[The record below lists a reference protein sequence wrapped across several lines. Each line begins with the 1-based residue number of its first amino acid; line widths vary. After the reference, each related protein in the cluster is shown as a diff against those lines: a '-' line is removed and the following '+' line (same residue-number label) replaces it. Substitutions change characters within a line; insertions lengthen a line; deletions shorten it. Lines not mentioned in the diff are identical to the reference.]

1 VAVLKRRRKK
11 EVTISD
17 KDILQ
22 EKYASFREKRE
33 FIVSLLLLT
42 LDEIYFCPFC
52 VGIVTHIDEETF
64 LYAKT

>member
-1 VAVLKRRRKK
+1 MAVLKKKKK

-42 LDEIYFCPFC
+42 LDDIYFCPFC
-52 VGIVTHIDEETF
+52 VEIVTHIDEKTF